1 MQALS
6 AFVIKRCLIIAC
18 KWHSESLYEESA
30 HSMKKLETW
39 ASAFV
44 PASGVDIRPLGS
56 DEALP
61 TYMPEDAAVHGQ
73 CSLTIACTIC
83 RCQQQAAAQ
92 KTLPELPQVGNLPH
106 LPALNVNSF
115 AGSAVQP
122 VLEALP
128 NVAPTPSVQQV
139 GYEAAHAAVLQANAA
154 SQVKAN
160 PKYSTYIQSLRVPQ
174 PL

>member
-1 MQALS
+1 
-6 AFVIKRCLIIAC
+6 
-18 KWHSESLYEESA
+18 
-30 HSMKKLETW
+30 MKKHETW
-39 ASAFV
+39 ASAFL

-61 TYMPEDAAVHGQ
+61 TYKPEDAAVHGQ

-83 RCQQQAAAQ
+83 RCQQHAAAQ

-154 SQVKAN
+154 SQVKAD
-160 PKYSTYIQSLRVPQ
+160 PEYSSHMDGALIIRAFNSQSPCRNQDSARHAQNQQFAPTISCK
-174 PL
+174 